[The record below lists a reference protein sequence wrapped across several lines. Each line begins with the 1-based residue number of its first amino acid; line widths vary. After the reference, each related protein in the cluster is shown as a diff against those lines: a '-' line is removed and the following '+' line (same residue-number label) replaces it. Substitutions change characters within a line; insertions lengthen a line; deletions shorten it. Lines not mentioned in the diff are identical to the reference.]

1 MDPPRT
7 PDDRYL
13 VIEGKAGPRLW
24 RASNPHL
31 LKAERRRLVD
41 QLMTARRAVRS
52 SRSRPEELVAVR
64 AEVDRAK
71 RTLGERGAPWW
82 TDGTPD
88 MNRMLVKNTPY
99 WEWWAGRSS

>member
-1 MDPPRT
+1 MDPART
-7 PDDRYL
+7 ADDRYL

-31 LKAERRRLVD
+31 AETERQHLVN
-41 QLMTARRAVRS
+41 QLMSARRAVRS
-52 SRSRPEELVAVR
+52 ARRRPEALVAAR

-71 RTLGERGAPWW
+71 RALGERGAPWW
-82 TDGTPD
+82 TDGAPD

-99 WEWWAGRSS
+99 WEWWVGRSL